1 MYGIV
6 CGLLCGRNFNIPN
19 CIITSNK
26 TKANKLKMKR
36 ERERERKRK
45 KNETKHIS
53 CMSEILHFQN
63 EKKNGDGNII

>member
-26 TKANKLKMKR
+26 TKANELKMKR
-36 ERERERKRK
+36 ERERMRK
-45 KNETKHIS
+45 KAKRIS
-53 CMSEILHFQN
+53 CMGEILHLQN
-63 EKKNGDGNII
+63 EKKKNGDGNII